1 MVLARVVLSPCQ
13 CVPSVRHSV
22 QRVLP
27 APRHTPHTEEGG
39 GEREDLARERDDLA
53 REREDPARE
62 REGLAREKAD
72 PARERAD
79 PAPLAS
85 LPPVQLHKVRSEDL
99 SWLEAVTRHNTLH
112 SDTGCQDHADTGSQD
127 QADTGCQDQ
136 ADTGC
141 QDHADTGGQEQA
153 DTGGQEQADTGCQD
167 KANTGCRRQQTSG
180 SSDKEAASELWEVTG
195 PSRSSSLTS
204 ARPSVSGPGPKPWC
218 EACRYC
224 SQHICLATTASLC
237 AAITVLI
244 IINIVLGFD
253 PFLLIL
259 MFSLIFLL
267 MTLLTG

>member
-1 MVLARVVLSPCQ
+1 M
-13 CVPSVRHSV
+13 
-22 QRVLP
+22 
-27 APRHTPHTEEGG
+27 
-39 GEREDLARERDDLA
+39 
-53 REREDPARE
+53 
-62 REGLAREKAD
+62 
-72 PARERAD
+72 
-79 PAPLAS
+79 
-85 LPPVQLHKVRSEDL
+85 
-99 SWLEAVTRHNTLH
+99 
-112 SDTGCQDHADTGSQD
+112 
-127 QADTGCQDQ
+127 
-136 ADTGC
+136 
-141 QDHADTGGQEQA
+141 
-153 DTGGQEQADTGCQD
+153 
-167 KANTGCRRQQTSG
+167 
-180 SSDKEAASELWEVTG
+180 TG

>member
-1 MVLARVVLSPCQ
+1 MLARVVLSPCQ

-39 GEREDLARERDDLA
+39 GEREDL
-53 REREDPARE
+53 
-62 REGLAREKAD
+62 
-72 PARERAD
+72 ARERAD

-112 SDTGCQDHADTGSQD
+112 SDTGCQDH
-127 QADTGCQDQ
+127 
-136 ADTGC
+136 
-141 QDHADTGGQEQA
+141 A